1 MRECRIMKSIKPVLL
16 AAAGAALALTF
27 APQSLSAQNT
37 GPVPIEVWALRD
49 VINTVQLSPDGAHL
63 LVLKTESKEGEHVLE
78 IYDTANLTKPLR
90 RLNADPME
98 FISARW
104 VSDNHIFGTAWQ
116 VNRKKVQGGE
126 EDVRDYKT
134 YAYNLAK
141 NKFSE
146 TSGNFQI
153 INSLP
158 KEPSHVLVAT
168 ATLNADRSGVDPFA
182 AFRPRSYYRF
192 NLDTGARELVL
203 RGNPKQPTAEF
214 DLDGNPRFSAG
225 YDDATKEQVLYYRLP
240 GDGSWKEFPERY
252 DLDLHENLYRVLGG
266 FMGAV
271 GFDENDPSIGYVID
285 TRGEDKAALW
295 KVDFK
300 TGEFVEKLYQNPEA
314 DVLGVLTS
322 SMPDS
327 SKIVAAVYPG
337 AKYERHWFDMGEKAL
352 YESLEKQIPNAHQ
365 VSIQSRSRD
374 GNKMVVYNE
383 GPKDPGSFWLV
394 LNGKMAK
401 LGSRNPLVKP
411 NQLADVEYIRYT
423 ARDGRVIP
431 AYVTKPKGEGP
442 FPLVVLP
449 HGGPHVNEVV
459 AYDEWGQMLAS
470 NGYMV
475 LQPQY
480 RISVGWG
487 QDHFDAGYGEHGLAM
502 QDDKD
507 DGAKYLVEKGWADPQ
522 RLAMFGWSYG
532 GYAALVASQRENNIY
547 QCAIAGAAVADPE
560 KSYLERRDPYSPKA
574 LDDWAKRRGMIG
586 VNPVK
591 NVEKVNVPLM
601 MVHGDVDRRVLY
613 YHQQDFRAEMVR
625 LGKHNATVTVGESEN
640 ESATLEPGPA
650 TPAAEAAAR
659 SEAAVANGFKP
670 QNRFVTLEG
679 ADHFYVTLM
688 YEHQEKLYTQL
699 LDFLKNDCGPGGL

>member
-1 MRECRIMKSIKPVLL
+1 MKILK
-16 AAAGAALALTF
+16 AASFAAMAVAMMSVAGPATAQGA
-27 APQSLSAQNT
+27 QSK
-37 GPVPIEVWALRD
+37 PVPIDVWALRD
-49 VINTVQLSPDGAHL
+49 VVNTVQISPDGKHL
-63 LVLKTESKEGEHVLE
+63 LVLKTESKEGEHILE
-78 IYDTANLTKPLR
+78 IYETANLTKPLR

-104 VSDNHIFGTAWQ
+104 VNDNYIFGSAWQ
-116 VNRKKVQGGE
+116 VNRKRVKSGE
-126 EDVRDYKT
+126 DDVRDYKS
-134 YAYNLAK
+134 YSYNLAK

-146 TSGNFQI
+146 SQGNFAI
-153 INSLP
+153 VNTLP
-158 KEPSHVLVAT
+158 KEPNHVLVAT
-168 ATLNADRSGVDPFA
+168 ATANTDKTGVDPFA
-182 AFRPRSYYRF
+182 AFRPRSYYRY

-203 RGNPKQPTAEF
+203 RGTPKQPSAEF
-214 DLDGNPRFSAG
+214 DLDGNPRFSSG
-225 YDDATKEQVLYYRLP
+225 YENTTKEQVFYYRLP

-252 DLDLHENLYRVLGG
+252 DLDEHKNLYRVLGG

-271 GFDENDPSIGYVID
+271 GFDQEDPTIGYVID
-285 TRGEDKAALW
+285 NRGEDKAALW
-295 KVDFK
+295 AVDYK
-300 TGEFVEKLYQNPEA
+300 TGQFIEKLYQNPDA
-314 DVLGVLTS
+314 DVIGVQTS

-327 SKIVAAVYPG
+327 SRIVAAIYPG

-365 VSIQSRSRD
+365 VSISSRSRD
-374 GNKMVVYNE
+374 GKNMVVYNE

-411 NQLADVEYIRYT
+411 EQLADVEFIKYK
-423 ARDGRVIP
+423 ARDGRIVP
-431 AYVTKPKGEGP
+431 GYVTKPKGQGP

-449 HGGPHVNEVV
+449 HGGPHVNEVIG
-459 AYDEWGQMLAS
+459 YDEWGQMLAS

-480 RISVGWG
+480 RMSVGWG
-487 QDHFDAGYGEHGLAM
+487 QDHFDSAYGQHGLAM

-507 DGAKYLVEKGWADPQ
+507 DGALYLVEKGLADRN

-560 KSYLERRDPYSPKA
+560 KSYREGRDPYAPKA
-574 LDDWAKRRGMIG
+574 LDEWAQRRGMIG
-586 VNPVK
+586 INPVK
-591 NVEKVNVPLM
+591 DVNKANIPLM

-613 YHQQDFRAEMVR
+613 YHYEDYKAEMEKQ
-625 LGKHNATVTVGESEN
+625 GKYNPRVTVGEGGDSAAATKTLASADLQAN
-640 ESATLEPGPA
+640 SPAVASATIASTPGYEP
-650 TPAAEAAAR
+650 R
-659 SEAAVANGFKP
+659 
-670 QNRFVTLEG
+670 NRFVTLEG

-699 LDFLKNDCGPGGL
+699 LDFLKKDCGPGGL

>member
-1 MRECRIMKSIKPVLL
+1 MKILKAASIAAM
-16 AAAGAALALTF
+16 AAAMMTVPGAVM
-27 APQSLSAQNT
+27 SQNNAAK
-37 GPVPIEVWALRD
+37 PVPIEVWALRD
-49 VINTVQLSPDGAHL
+49 VVNAVQISPDGKHL
-63 LVLKTESKEGEHVLE
+63 LVHKTESKEGEYLLE
-78 IYDTANLTKPLR
+78 IYETSNLTKPLR

-98 FISARW
+98 IISARW
-104 VSDNHIFGTAWQ
+104 VNDNYIFGTAWQ

-126 EDVRDYKT
+126 EDVRDYKAFS
-134 YAYNLAK
+134 YSLAK
-141 NKFSE
+141 NKFAE
-146 TSGNFQI
+146 TGGNFDI
-153 INSLP
+153 INTLP
-158 KEPSHVLVAT
+158 KEPNHVLVAT
-168 ATLNADRSGVDPFA
+168 ATANTDKTGVDPFA

-225 YDDATKEQVLYYRLP
+225 YNEDTKEQILYFRQP
-240 GDGSWKEFPERY
+240 GEGSWREFSERF
-252 DLDLHENLYRVLGG
+252 DLDEHKNLYRVLGG

-271 GFDENDPSIGYVID
+271 GFDEEDPSIGYVID
-285 TRGEDKAALW
+285 NRGEDKAALW
-295 KVDFK
+295 AVDFK
-300 TGEFVEKLYQNPEA
+300 TGQFVEKLYSNPDA
-314 DVLGVLTS
+314 DVIGVQTS

-327 SKIVAAVYPG
+327 NRIVAAIYPG
-337 AKYERHWFDMGEKAL
+337 AKYERHWFDTSEKAL
-352 YESLEKQIPNAHQ
+352 YESLEKQIPNSHQ
-365 VSIQSRSRD
+365 VSIQSRTRD
-374 GNKMVVYNE
+374 GKSMVVYNE

-394 LNGKMAK
+394 LSGKMLK
-401 LGSRNPLVKP
+401 LGSRNPLLRP
-411 NQLADVEYIRYT
+411 DQLADVEFIKYK
-423 ARDGRVIP
+423 ARDGRTIP

-459 AYDEWGQMLAS
+459 AYDEWGQMLAN

-487 QDHFDAGYGEHGLAM
+487 QSHFDAGYGEHGLAM

-507 DGAKYLVEKGWADPQ
+507 DGAMYLVEKGWADPK
-522 RLAMFGWSYG
+522 RLSMFGWSYG

-560 KSYLERRDPYSPKA
+560 KSYRERRDPYSPKA
-574 LDDWAKRRGMIG
+574 LDDWAQRRGMIG

-591 NVEKVNVPLM
+591 NVNKVNVPLM

-613 YHQQDFRAEMVR
+613 YHQQDFQAEMER
-625 LGKHNATVTVGESEN
+625 QGKYNARVTVGENAEKDN
-640 ESATLEPGPA
+640 KVEPGPA
-650 TPAAEAAAR
+650 TPTQEAAAK
-659 SEAAVANGFKP
+659 SEASIAAGFTP
-670 QNRFVTLEG
+670 RNRFVTLEG